1 MNELVD
7 LLSDIRPDVDFINE
21 TRLMDDCI
29 LDSLDVVTI
38 ITEIVERFDV
48 SISPENITSENFN
61 SANRLYKL
69 ILSLGNR

>member
-1 MNELVD
+1 MNELID

-38 ITEIVERFDV
+38 ITEIFERFDV

-61 SANRLYKL
+61 SANCLYKL
-69 ILSLGNR
+69 ILSLGNK